1 LEKPARQ
8 ALILFAA
15 YPERGSRVKVVQSN
29 SLLRECVSSAV
40 ARVAILTA
48 VVVLSPAAFAQFTG
62 PNQTNT
68 ISGVVND
75 YEDDYYFDQ
84 PFCQLQVI
92 NGGVLSNF
100 YGYMGYVFSATNN
113 SAVVSGSG
121 SLWYN
126 DGYLYVGYN
135 GAGNQLVI
143 SNGGVV
149 YSSPNG
155 YVGYNPASQSNTV
168 LVTGTGS
175 VWSNLTG
182 LYVGNIGAGN
192 QLVISNGG
200 AVYSSSGFIGYSSV
214 SNNVSVT
221 GSGSIWGNSGSLCVG
236 YNSSSVSNKL
246 TVSGGALYVTNGSS
260 NAVLDVRRG
269 TLTLN
274 SGTVTVDRLTL
285 TNGASSVITFS
296 GGVLMTRST
305 TVSNGAPFTVG
316 DGTSAAKLNLAG
328 GTHSF
333 FNGLAITNNA
343 VLAGTGTINS
353 NVTLA
358 GILSPG
364 SSPGTITNSGNLIL
378 QPGAVLNFGLGT
390 NSDLVVVNGNLT
402 LGGTLNVSDSGGF
415 ASTTYTLFRYYGTL
429 TTNGSS
435 SILTI
440 GTTPNTNGNYTV
452 DISSNGYVNL
462 IVTGVVPSCT
472 NPVAGFAASSSTSG
486 PVPLAV
492 SFVDNTTGTVISN
505 FWSFGDVGT
514 ATFTTQTNVTHT
526 YNTPGSYTATLFATG
541 CTAGSTS
548 TGVVVNAYDPYAWW
562 ALNYF
567 GCTNCSQ
574 ALPGS
579 DPLGK
584 GISNTNQWLLGLNPT
599 NSASVFRIISIT
611 AQGNGLWITWTMG
624 SGKTNALQVTSGEAN
639 GSYSTNSFTDLFTV
653 TNTAGTVTNY
663 LDVGA
668 LTNAPSRFYR
678 VRLVP

>member
-1 LEKPARQ
+1 
-8 ALILFAA
+8 
-15 YPERGSRVKVVQSN
+15 VKVVQSN
-29 SLLRECVSSAV
+29 SLFRGCVSSAV
-40 ARVAILTA
+40 ALVAILTA
-48 VVVLSPAAFAQFTG
+48 VVVLSPAAFAQFT
-62 PNQTNT
+62 NNYQTNT
-68 ISGVVND
+68 ISGVVID
-75 YEDDYYFDQ
+75 WEDDYIFDHQ
-84 PFCQLQVI
+84 FCQLQVI
-92 NGGVLSNF
+92 NAGALSNF
-100 YGYMGYVFSATNN
+100 YGYMGYVVGASND

-149 YSSPNG
+149 YNSPNG
-155 YVGYNPASQSNTV
+155 YVGYNGASPSNTV

-182 LYVGNIGAGN
+182 LYVGNNGAGN

-200 AVYSSSGFIGYSSV
+200 AVYSSSGFIGYTSA

-221 GSGSIWGNSGSLCVG
+221 GAGSVWRNSGSLCVG
-236 YNSSSVSNKL
+236 YNASSVSNKL

-285 TNGASSVITFS
+285 TNASSVITFNS
-296 GGVLMTRST
+296 GVLITKST
-305 TVSNGAPFTVG
+305 TVSNGVPFMVG
-316 DGTSAAKLNLAG
+316 DGTSAATLNLAG

-333 FNGLAITNNA
+333 VNGLAITNNA

-364 SSPGTITNSGNLIL
+364 SSPGTITNSGNLTL
-378 QPGAVLNFGLGT
+378 QPGAVLNFDLGT

-415 ASTTYTLFRYYGTL
+415 TNGTYTLFSYGGTL

-440 GTTPNTNGNYTV
+440 GTTPNANWNYTV
-452 DISSNGYVNL
+452 DISSNGYVHLIVAGAVSSCTPPWANFTANTTTGAANLQVIFTDNSTGTITSVSCTFGDGGTTNFTAPTTVTYTYTNAGVYTVTQVAYSGSCGTSTNTQSNL
-462 IVTGVVPSCT
+462 IKV
-472 NPVAGFAASSSTSG
+472 
-486 PVPLAV
+486 L
-492 SFVDNTTGTVISN
+492 
-505 FWSFGDVGT
+505 T
-514 ATFTTQTNVTHT
+514 AWE
-526 YNTPGSYTATLFATG
+526 
-541 CTAGSTS
+541 
-548 TGVVVNAYDPYAWW
+548 AWQQQ
-562 ALNYF
+562 YF
-567 GCTNCSQ
+567 GCIGCPQ
-574 ALPGS
+574 AAG
-579 DPLGK
+579 DVDYDGD
-584 GISNTNQWLLGLNPT
+584 GVSNTNEFLAGTDPT
-599 NSASVFRIISIT
+599 SSASAFRITSIT
-611 AQGNGLWITWTMG
+611 PQGKDLRITWTTG
-624 SGKTNALQVTSGEAN
+624 SGKTNALQVTSGDAN
-639 GSYSTNSFTDLFTV
+639 GSYSTNNFTDLFIV
-653 TNTAGTVTNY
+653 TNTVGTVSNY
-663 LDVGA
+663 LDAGA